1 MFDPMMAYQTFDST
15 SLTELPRGRGIL
27 GRIKSS
33 RAYKTLDRWA
43 TDKYTKQ
50 TMSHTLEE
58 PLLQLTQHGPTLT
71 VERHL
76 LLVAVTTLAACVS
89 EVLGHHDVARWLMTG
104 LAMFTVGVRSM
115 ISMIMRLK
123 W

>member
-15 SLTELPRGRGIL
+15 SLTELPRGGLL
-27 GRIKSS
+27 GRIKNS
-33 RAYKTLDRWA
+33 RAYQALDSWA

-58 PLLQLTQHGPTLT
+58 PLLQLTQNGPTLT

-76 LLVAVTTLAACVS
+76 LVGFVTSVAAAIS
-89 EVLGHHDVARWLMTG
+89 HALGHEAVARGLMTG
-104 LAMFTVGVRSM
+104 LAVFTVAVRSM
-115 ISMIMRLK
+115 IAVLMRLK

>member
-15 SLTELPRGRGIL
+15 SLTELPRGGIL

-33 RAYKTLDRWA
+33 GSYKSLDKWA

-58 PLLQLTQHGPTLT
+58 PLLQLTQRGPTLT

-76 LLVAVTTLAACVS
+76 LLFFATTLAAAIS
-89 EVLGHHDVARWLMTG
+89 HAFGRDDIARWLMTG
-104 LAMFTVGVRSM
+104 LAVFTVAVRSM
-115 ISMIMRLK
+115 ISAIMRIK